1 MRWCQLAETLGGETR
16 DSGPEMVGGSWE
28 GGFREER
35 SGASAPRCVPCVM
48 GEDCVILT
56 KEVIMMIG
64 TLGRNTLV
72 VISQFSTGY
81 FVLLP
86 K

>member
-1 MRWCQLAETLGGETR
+1 MTPVPRWWADRGRE
-16 DSGPEMVGGSWE
+16 GS
-28 GGFREER
+28 ER

-56 KEVIMMIG
+56 KEVIMIIG